1 LVKKWQW
8 YNSSES
14 MRLENMSR
22 KAGGHTLLYK
32 VHTMKL
38 QALRQSNSEN
48 NIFSLYEATEYKGYT
63 VK

>member
-1 LVKKWQW
+1 
-8 YNSSES
+8 